1 MGSKLTCMSQ
11 HNDMGAVGGTKFGN
25 GGDIDE
31 AVL

>member
-1 MGSKLTCMSQ
+1 MSQ